1 MLKVD
6 PGDRPSAEDLLVHRL
21 PPLMVQFMEEEFA
34 LAEDTGDRGI
44 ANTRWVCH
52 GRGVWWVCHGIQYCV
67 LAVLIDSVCGQ
78 CVSVSP
84 SILILHRSFLYHL
97 DQTRRQ
103 LVPVNIHTKT
113 KLEQVP

>member
-52 GRGVWWVCHGIQYCV
+52 GRGVWWVCLCGCV
-67 LAVLIDSVCGQ
+67 MVY
-78 CVSVSP
+78 
-84 SILILHRSFLYHL
+84 SIVYLLC
-97 DQTRRQ
+97 
-103 LVPVNIHTKT
+103 
-113 KLEQVP
+113 